1 MAHFMIAHLQ
11 GGEYNGQRI
20 LSAATAAQ
28 MHNSPLTVIP
38 PLNRMELGFFE
49 TNING
54 HEVIAHLGDTDSFHT
69 SLHLYLQEGVGFYV
83 SFNSLGKDGAAGKL
97 RNALFF
103 DFSDRYFP
111 ARPPDTR
118 VDAATAKAHAAALAG
133 SWANSRSSKSN
144 FLAALDLVSQTH
156 LGVNDK
162 GELVTPP
169 FPGLNGEPRH
179 WIEYEPFVWRD
190 RDSHERLAAKVVDGK
205 AVRFS
210 IDELSPFIVFDRASW
225 YQDTSWLLLVF
236 IASVSALLLT
246 AIFWPISAIVR
257 KRYGAALN
265 LDNASL
271 RAYRMSK
278 IGAVAILTA
287 IAAWGLTIGA
297 MLSDFNDLSTRFDS
311 ILYCTQALGII
322 GFIGGFILILRNL
335 NTVWAGQRRWPA
347 LVWSIVLALS
357 AFFVLWVAFVFK
369 LIRMGANY

>member
-1 MAHFMIAHLQ
+1 
-11 GGEYNGQRI
+11 
-20 LSAATAAQ
+20 
-28 MHNSPLTVIP
+28 
-38 PLNRMELGFFE
+38 MELGFFE

-69 SLHLYLQEGVGFYV
+69 SVHLYLQEGVGFYV

-111 ARPPDTR
+111 APPPGSR
-118 VDAATAKAHAAALAG
+118 VDAATARAHAAALAG
-133 SWANSRSSKSN
+133 SWANSRSSKST
-144 FLAALDLVSQTH
+144 FLAVLDLVSQTH
-156 LGVNDK
+156 LSVNAK
-162 GELVTPP
+162 GELVAPP

-210 IDELSPFIVFDRASW
+210 IDELSPFIVFDRAPW
-225 YQDTSWLLLVF
+225 YQDTSWLLPVF
-236 IASVSALLLT
+236 IASVTALLLT
-246 AIFWPISAIVR
+246 AIFWPINAIVR

-271 RAYRMSK
+271 RAYRLSK
-278 IGAVAILTA
+278 IAAVAIITA
-287 IAAWGLTIGA
+287 IAVWGLTIGA
-297 MLSDFNDLSTRFDS
+297 MLSDFNDLSSRFDS
-311 ILYCTQALGII
+311 ILYFTQALGII
-322 GFIGGFILILRNL
+322 GFIGGFILILQNL
-335 NTVWAGQRRWPA
+335 NAVWAGQRRWPA
-347 LVWSIVLALS
+347 RTWSIVLALS
-357 AFFVLWVAFVFK
+357 AFFVLWVAFVFN